1 MVRTRLIVD
10 YNEKTYTLKLP
21 AKTTHGVSS
30 ECGTRNYQLQDLT
43 TMLLAECKFGFTI
56 QEDEPV
62 YVLCFSS
69 QAREALDESVIEV
82 LKRSVEYHNRFIKRG

>member
-1 MVRTRLIVD
+1 M
-10 YNEKTYTLKLP
+10 LKLP
-21 AKTTHGVSS
+21 GYAKTTHGVSS

-69 QAREALDESVIEV
+69 QARESLDESIIEV
-82 LKRSVEYHNRFIKRG
+82 LKSIVEYHNRFIKRG